1 MRTLL
6 LLSLLCLPVL
16 ASGLVGIN
24 LLLSA
29 FNSLTD
35 LFYDY
40 LELQVQAEWRTFME
54 RHQKNYGSVDEQ
66 SMRFA
71 VFRRNM
77 RLAKERAEKER
88 GTARFGANKFS
99 DMTEEEFQ
107 KTVLMNT
114 NLLERTKASPKVS
127 VSAVYEDHA
136 LPESFDWRNHN
147 AVTEVKDQGWCGSC
161 WAFSTTGNVESIWAV
176 KKKQLVSLSEQQIL
190 DCEKSIL
197 GCFGGW
203 PVKALQHIIKW
214 GGLEPEEHYKYHG
227 RGFFCHLNRSD
238 IVAHIDGINQLDN
251 DEDGIAQYMMNHGA
265 VSVTM
270 NARSSL
276 MHYVDGI
283 IKLSESDC
291 SHVPDHAVLIV
302 GFGTEKGMPYWIV
315 KNSFGPKPV
324 LYGVPIRRAIVDSND
339 PNHLRAIVENP
350 QRRIPFDQLE
360 PDKAVLI
367 FASVAKNPL
376 TRTTVDAILPYTK
389 APVNINDILRKRR
402 SPDIPEFSAETKNND
417 DDSEKPMEH
426 KTTTEKPSTKF
437 HRKAK
442 IMWASEL
449 DEDPF
454 AIKETPA
461 PKVNDEELANMVSQ
475 NDTVP
480 AAIEA
485 KNNNEEN
492 EEVQPKQMTQ
502 PEVAVIDSD
511 AQFVPENH
519 TVVRHLVA
527 NNLKSTIRKLRIK
540 RSPSI
545 VDSATENL
553 DDIKFHAGISTTAM
567 TIHRHHRTTMKA
579 PRQRLLKSP
588 NTSNFVALDNQSS
601 REVVDRDEVRIMPK
615 LVQKTTIVTTTE
627 APSAHV
633 VSTTQSHASS
643 TSISQEISSVI
654 VDSDANIA
662 PVQKKMAAQSLVVR
676 RDIKPQGPP
685 FVWNEFIIPSEG
697 RRILVKSI
705 PAAYFAN
712 GSQQPPL
719 HHHVGVVQ
727 NPRRDIPVI
736 ESEAV
741 LVRPKV
747 TTSTVRPSTTMTV
760 VDVTVSVTNE
770 IEENIPPISDSFHDQ
785 VKSEDLQVIRIYER
799 EGTTRTALLTRPQ
812 LTTPNP
818 TVFPNIP
825 RIVKPTFTHEAAM
838 RAAARDAPLP
848 KDVPVAKS
856 DIADVK
862 QISKSSNMSI
872 PQRAANNRFKTFRA
886 RDFIDNEEGL
896 IRVNP

>member
-1 MRTLL
+1 MWNQWPLL
-6 LLSLLCLPVL
+6 VFVHFVS
-16 ASGLVGIN
+16 I
-24 LLLSA
+24 
-29 FNSLTD
+29 T
-35 LFYDY
+35 
-40 LELQVQAEWRTFME
+40 
-54 RHQKNYGSVDEQ
+54 
-66 SMRFA
+66 A
-71 VFRRNM
+71 V
-77 RLAKERAEKER
+77 
-88 GTARFGANKFS
+88 
-99 DMTEEEFQ
+99 
-107 KTVLMNT
+107 
-114 NLLERTKASPKVS
+114 
-127 VSAVYEDHA
+127 
-136 LPESFDWRNHN
+136 N
-147 AVTEVKDQGWCGSC
+147 AVRDYTE
-161 WAFSTTGNVESIWAV
+161 
-176 KKKQLVSLSEQQIL
+176 
-190 DCEKSIL
+190 
-197 GCFGGW
+197 
-203 PVKALQHIIKW
+203 
-214 GGLEPEEHYKYHG
+214 
-227 RGFFCHLNRSD
+227 R
-238 IVAHIDGINQLDN
+238 
-251 DEDGIAQYMMNHGA
+251 
-265 VSVTM
+265 
-270 NARSSL
+270 
-276 MHYVDGI
+276 
-283 IKLSESDC
+283 
-291 SHVPDHAVLIV
+291 
-302 GFGTEKGMPYWIV
+302 
-315 KNSFGPKPV
+315 PV

-643 TSISQEISSVI
+643 TSISQEISS
-654 VDSDANIA
+654 
-662 PVQKKMAAQSLVVR
+662 KKMAAQSLVVR

-785 VKSEDLQVIRIYER
+785 VKSEDLQQRSAWLSTKLVQFSTNTCAREYLSENSVMRHSVTVMPLSELCKCSDGLTFERAAEEVRRLKKMPNDLERLQLYGLYKQSIHGNIPPEDYYPRRADNEWSTQKYDAWKRLEGMSKEEAKEKYVKISKDMIEKYER
-799 EGTTRTALLTRPQ
+799 KIVRSKWNSEVW
-812 LTTPNP
+812 
-818 TVFPNIP
+818 TV
-825 RIVKPTFTHEAAM
+825 
-838 RAAARDAPLP
+838 DY
-848 KDVPVAKS
+848 
-856 DIADVK
+856 
-862 QISKSSNMSI
+862 
-872 PQRAANNRFKTFRA
+872 
-886 RDFIDNEEGL
+886 
-896 IRVNP
+896 